1 MRDWRGI
8 KAAIGDRVFHFSV
21 DAAHGPA
28 ILEAW
33 IEEADQTRALVRTAA
48 NPFGDVA
55 GNAQG
60 TRWLHQPENIVIV
73 KGPGLSGR
81 TRPHGSWR

>member
-1 MRDWRGI
+1 MRDWRAI

-33 IEEADQTRALVRTAA
+33 IEEADQTRVLVRTAA
-48 NPFGDVA
+48 NPFGDVT
-55 GNAQG
+55 GNAPGNPLAASAREHRHCQG
-60 TRWLHQPENIVIV
+60 ARLV
-73 KGPGLSGR
+73 
-81 TRPHGSWR
+81 

>member
-1 MRDWRGI
+1 MASPKVGRQLEMVMRDWRGI

-33 IEEADQTRALVRTAA
+33 IEEADQTRVLVRTAA
-48 NPFGDVA
+48 NPFGDVT

-60 TRWLHQPENIVIV
+60 TR
-73 KGPGLSGR
+73 
-81 TRPHGSWR
+81 